1 MPKKELESRIK
12 PDPHSLIACT
22 LRRAHLAGLSPG
34 SGPTLSPTLSLWS
47 ASTSIMPAK
56 RLTYVYG
63 VLYSESYRRRCGQFL
78 KSDFPRVPFAK
89 DRYLFQQLA
98 ALGKK
103 LVDLHLLR
111 SSELDRPICRFQG
124 KGDNRVE
131 KRAYVQNEKR
141 V

>member
-1 MPKKELESRIK
+1 
-12 PDPHSLIACT
+12 
-22 LRRAHLAGLSPG
+22 
-34 SGPTLSPTLSLWS
+34 
-47 ASTSIMPAK
+47 MPAK

-131 KRAYVQNEKR
+131 KRAYV
-141 V
+141 